1 MTVKLNMTTSK
12 NYDWYKLSGMYWV
25 GFCSDNQQ
33 MNMFYNT
40 LSVLV
45 MALC

>member
-12 NYDWYKLSGMYWV
+12 NYDWYKLSGMYWM

-33 MNMFYNT
+33 W
-40 LSVLV
+40 
-45 MALC
+45 ALEYGS